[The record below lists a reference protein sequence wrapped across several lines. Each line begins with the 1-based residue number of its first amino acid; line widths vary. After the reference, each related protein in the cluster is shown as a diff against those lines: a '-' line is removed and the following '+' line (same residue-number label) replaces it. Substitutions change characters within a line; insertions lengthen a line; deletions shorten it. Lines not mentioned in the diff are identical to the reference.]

1 MLFVI
6 GSGVCIS
13 LSGKIEPK
21 TLLRP
26 DTPQLVTI
34 DESVP
39 KWVPVLFGIITPFWM
54 IANGLFVKHLTQEH
68 IGFDAINVSFL
79 SSGFGSIVIVIVGVS
94 WYWRYYAV
102 I

>member
-26 DTPQLVTI
+26 GTPQMEVI

-39 KWVPVLFGIITPFWM
+39 KWVAVLFGILTPFWM
-54 IANGLFVKHLTQEH
+54 IANGLFVKHLTDPKV
-68 IGFDAINVSFL
+68 GFDAVNVSFL
-79 SSGFGSIVIVIVGVS
+79 SSGCGSLIIIIVGVS
-94 WYWRYYAV
+94 WYWRYYAE